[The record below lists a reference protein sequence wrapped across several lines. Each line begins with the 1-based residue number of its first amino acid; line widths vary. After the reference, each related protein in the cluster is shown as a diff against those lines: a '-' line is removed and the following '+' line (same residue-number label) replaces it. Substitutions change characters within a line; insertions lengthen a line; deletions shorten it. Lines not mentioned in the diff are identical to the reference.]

1 MTNAKA
7 SSLTVYVVDDDA
19 AMRDSLALMLGLQG
33 YRIASFESAEAL
45 LAAYRDDWS
54 GCIVADLKL
63 PGKSGIALQSELL
76 SRGSHLPFILI
87 TAHGDIASARAA
99 FRLEAVDFLEKPFD
113 DADLRSAIDKSF
125 EVETQR
131 IQKADTFRA
140 EAERLSRLTARERE
154 VLDLVGRGLHAKE
167 IAAALGISPRTVDVH
182 KARLMEKLEARNAA
196 ELVRYALAGEKAG

>member
-63 PGKSGIALQSELL
+63 PGRSGIALQSELRA
-76 SRGSHLPFILI
+76 RGSQLPFILI

-113 DADLRSAIDKSF
+113 DVDLRSAIDKSF
-125 EVETQR
+125 EIEARR
-131 IQKADTFRA
+131 IEKADAFRA
-140 EAERLSRLTARERE
+140 EAARLSRLTARERE

-196 ELVRYALAGEKAG
+196 ELVRYALAAEKEG